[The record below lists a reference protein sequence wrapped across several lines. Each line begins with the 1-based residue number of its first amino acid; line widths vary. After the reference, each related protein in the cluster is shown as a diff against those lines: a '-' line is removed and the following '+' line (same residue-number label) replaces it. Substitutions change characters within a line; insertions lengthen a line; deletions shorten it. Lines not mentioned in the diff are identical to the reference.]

1 MVLWTSLILWFTKR
15 NCALRELV
23 ESKESVSGS
32 GKLRTDALGV
42 GVGRLYHPGVWAGKF
57 PSPNKGSE
65 SRGCRAP
72 PEVGCVEGG
81 TRVLL
86 TTSREIMTQPCRSPI
101 RSPVKKM
108 KVLMS
113 KEGPRKDAPPAVT
126 PRKATPLGAPRKE
139 GSSRQRDKVVS
150 WPRYMRDL
158 CKVRAQSYN
167 EPFLTW
173 EMTDLRSC
181 LGSACSKLAGLR

>member
-1 MVLWTSLILWFTKR
+1 
-15 NCALRELV
+15 
-23 ESKESVSGS
+23 
-32 GKLRTDALGV
+32 
-42 GVGRLYHPGVWAGKF
+42 
-57 PSPNKGSE
+57 
-65 SRGCRAP
+65 
-72 PEVGCVEGG
+72 
-81 TRVLL
+81 
-86 TTSREIMTQPCRSPI
+86 MTQPCRSPI
-101 RSPVKKM
+101 RSLVKKM

-126 PRKATPLGAPRKE
+126 PRKATPQGAPRKE

>member
-1 MVLWTSLILWFTKR
+1 
-15 NCALRELV
+15 
-23 ESKESVSGS
+23 
-32 GKLRTDALGV
+32 
-42 GVGRLYHPGVWAGKF
+42 
-57 PSPNKGSE
+57 
-65 SRGCRAP
+65 
-72 PEVGCVEGG
+72 
-81 TRVLL
+81 
-86 TTSREIMTQPCRSPI
+86 
-101 RSPVKKM
+101 M

-113 KEGPRKDAPPAVT
+113 KEGRRKDAPPAVT
-126 PRKATPLGAPRKE
+126 PRKATPQGAPRKE

-181 LGSACSKLAGLR
+181 LGNACSKLAGLQVMLDNTAKNLVSEPPLVGFLPHVFSASLKEEADLVAIATAKAWASEATQQLEESQRRETEA